1 MTKAREPMTYDAALV
16 RIADRLGWD
25 EMAKVTGR
33 KERTVRNWADP
44 DTGETC
50 PVDCAELLDL
60 AYRGAGGEGYPMADT
75 MARRLELAA
84 TVAFADQA
92 ALSRT
97 TERLV
102 KEAGEAFA
110 ALIAASREGVCFA
123 TLQNARREVSE
134 MADEA
139 TGALRKIDAM
149 LGQLPG
155 TASSRTEQ

>member
-1 MTKAREPMTYDAALV
+1 MTKSRDPMTYDAALV
-16 RIADRLGWD
+16 RIADRLGWA
-25 EMAKVTGR
+25 EMATVTGR

-84 TVAFADQA
+84 TISFADQA
-92 ALSRT
+92 ALSRA

-102 KEAGEAFA
+102 KESGEAVG
-110 ALIAASREGVCFA
+110 ALIAASREGVCA
-123 TLQNARREVSE
+123 GTLNAARRELSE

-139 TGALRKIDAM
+139 TGALRKIDSM
-149 LGQLPG
+149 LGQINQAKG
-155 TASSRTEQ
+155 